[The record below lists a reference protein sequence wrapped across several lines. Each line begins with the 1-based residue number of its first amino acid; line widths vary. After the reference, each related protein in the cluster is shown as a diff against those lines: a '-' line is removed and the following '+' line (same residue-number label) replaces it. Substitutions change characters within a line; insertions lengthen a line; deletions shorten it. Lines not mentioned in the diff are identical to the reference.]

1 MAIIRFFNKILI
13 GINLRSI
20 ANKIT
25 LILVLALALCFSA
38 FSYFSYDMTRDKT
51 LYLINQAQDQILKDV
66 ANIFY
71 DKEQFIK
78 HMGEFLSDKDYSQD
92 RMTSYLKV
100 AKQLSGSML
109 AYAGYES
116 SMMYRS
122 NGKTQSAADGY
133 DPRTR
138 GWYKTAKSLGK
149 AAYAEPHMSVSD
161 KKMAIAFTA
170 PIKKNGVFVGATAV
184 NLPLSEMISKVVSI
198 GKTDHSYVY
207 IMNAEGKILVHHIE
221 KLVGEATDATKNLA
235 NLAKNSDYKSN
246 KFVDYINSR
255 GEKTYAK
262 IAKINDRGWLA
273 VSTVSGK
280 FLDDS
285 ISQIVY
291 SQAILAL
298 IFIAI
303 LSLLVFFV
311 LKKSLKPIRTIQN
324 GLNQFFKF
332 VTHETTSADKIAL
345 HTKDEFAQMADNIN
359 ANIDKVTE
367 GISKDACMIDEINS
381 AASTMIKGH
390 LNSNLSCEPNNP
402 ELKQLKSLLNTL
414 FSSLAQNLKDVTN
427 TLNTYSQNDFT
438 PRIDTGAKLEG
449 ELKAM
454 IEGVNNMG
462 EVVSFMLKNSLDNAN
477 TLNDKALFL
486 TGIVQSLDEG
496 ARKQAAN
503 LQESAVAVE
512 QMSASMSSINQRS
525 NEVIRQSEDIQH
537 VIDII
542 RDVADQTNL
551 LALNAAIEA
560 ARAGEHGRGFAV
572 VADEVRNLAERT
584 QKSLSEIEA
593 NINVLVQSINDM
605 SESIKEQT
613 GAISQINGSI
623 MEVDTLTKNNVKSAN
638 DTKTV
643 ANQVQKIADEAVEQV
658 RKNKF

>member
-1 MAIIRFFNKILI
+1 M
-13 GINLRSI
+13 RSI

-25 LILVLALALCFSA
+25 LILVLALVLCFSA
-38 FSYFSYDMTRDKT
+38 FSYFSYDITKDKT
-51 LYLINQAQDQILKDV
+51 IYLMHQAQDQILKDV

-78 HMGEFLSDKDYSQD
+78 HMGEFISNKDYNDEQ
-92 RMTSYLKV
+92 MTNYLKV
-100 AKQLSGSML
+100 AKELSGSML
-109 AYAGYES
+109 AYAGYET

-138 GWYKTAKSLGK
+138 GWYKTAKSLDK

-170 PIKKNGVFVGATAV
+170 PIKKNGVFVGATAI
-184 NLPLSEMISKVVSI
+184 NLPLSDMISKVVSI

-207 IMNAEGKILVHHIE
+207 IMNSEGKILVHHVE
-221 KLVGEATDATKNLA
+221 KLIGETTEATKNLV
-235 NLAKNSDYKSN
+235 NLVKNSNYN
-246 KFVDYINSR
+246 GNQFIDYINSR
-255 GEKTYAK
+255 GERTYAK

-273 VSTVSGK
+273 VSTISGK

-291 SQAILAL
+291 SQAILAS
-298 IFIAI
+298 IFITI
-303 LSLLVFFV
+303 LSLLVFFII
-311 LKKSLKPIRTIQN
+311 KKSLKPIKMIQQ

-332 VTHETTSADKIAL
+332 VTHETTSADKITL

-359 ANIDKVTE
+359 SNIDKVTA
-367 GISKDACMIDEINS
+367 GISKDACMIEEINTT
-381 AASTMIKGH
+381 ATTMINGH
-390 LNSNLSCEPNNP
+390 LNSNLVCEPNNP
-402 ELKQLKSLLNTL
+402 ELKQLKTLLNTL
-414 FSSLAQNLKDVTN
+414 FSSLSQNLKNVTN
-427 TLNTYSQNDFT
+427 ALNTYSNNDFT
-438 PRIDTGAKLEG
+438 PRIECNVKLEG

-454 IEGVNNMG
+454 IDGVNNMG
-462 EVVSFMLKNSLDNAN
+462 EVVSSMLKNSLDNAN
-477 TLNDKALFL
+477 SLNDKAVFL
-486 TGIVQSLDEG
+486 TNIVQNLDNG
-496 ARKQAAN
+496 ARKQASN
-503 LQESAVAVE
+503 LQESAAAVE
-512 QMSASMSSINQRS
+512 QMSASMSSIAQRS
-525 NEVIRQSEDIQH
+525 GEVIRQSEDIQH

-542 RDVADQTNL
+542 RDIADQTNL

-584 QKSLSEIEA
+584 QKSLGEIEA

-613 GAISQINGSI
+613 GAISQINGSLV
-623 MEVDTLTKNNVKSAN
+623 EVDTLTKNNVQSAN
-638 DTKTV
+638 DTKTI
-643 ANQVQKIADEAVEQV
+643 ANEVKKIADEGLDQV